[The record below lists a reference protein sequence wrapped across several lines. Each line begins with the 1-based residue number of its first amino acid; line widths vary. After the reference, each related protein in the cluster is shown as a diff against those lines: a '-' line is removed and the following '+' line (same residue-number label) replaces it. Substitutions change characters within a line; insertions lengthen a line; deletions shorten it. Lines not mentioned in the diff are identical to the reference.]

1 MASLLY
7 RWLQAKFEEL
17 LHTASHGPCVTA
29 SQLVLHALDPLP
41 DGHYEGKGQASV
53 TGGDGETVCTSH

>member
-1 MASLLY
+1 MVSLLY

-17 LHTASHGPCVTA
+17 LPMASRGPYVTA

-41 DGHYEGKGQASV
+41 DGLLRGKVRHQ
-53 TGGDGETVCTSH
+53 